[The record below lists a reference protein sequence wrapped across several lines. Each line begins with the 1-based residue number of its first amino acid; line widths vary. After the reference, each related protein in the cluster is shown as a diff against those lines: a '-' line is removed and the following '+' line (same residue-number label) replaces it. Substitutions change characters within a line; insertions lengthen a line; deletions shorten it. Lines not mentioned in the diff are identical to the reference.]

1 MKSLAYGFKNYDE
14 LVFGNNQTDLA
25 PFSSIEWN
33 LVNTWYW
40 TIAGIIGG
48 PILIAIVILAW
59 KMIMAGISPDKRT
72 EVKDNLMRL
81 FFGAISITLAPM
93 FVKFMLMLNNNLV
106 SMLVARGHGSLDDLL
121 GNSLLTSINTGNA
134 IATALVIALFAYL
147 FVKINI
153 KFIIRQF
160 TLIVFTIFTPI
171 VAVFWI
177 INKRTIA
184 SSIWF
189 GQIII
194 NAFMQFIYAF
204 LFLIYLTFLPSN
216 AGWAISLLWGMMILP
231 LGDALQNTMQNLVSR
246 IAGVD
251 NEQLANRGIG
261 MGAALGGTIG
271 AIAYQFKGNLE
282 NTKSGGTDF
291 ISRVI
296 NKTNNVNESKP
307 LAGVSYDSNSKNI
320 TETNNSNSI
329 TNITNPAEKSTMNK
343 NIINNQMQNQ
353 VKESKGISGVRKAF
367 NVGKEF
373 MNFGMYMAEGRNF
386 NTNSKEPP
394 QKRFYDRSNINNT
407 RQEDIKEETSKII
420 STEVDDVNE

>member
-1 MKSLAYGFKNYDE
+1 MKNLVFGFKNYDE
-14 LVFGNNQTDLA
+14 LVFGNNQTDLS
-25 PFSSIEWN
+25 PFSIIEWN
-33 LVNTWYW
+33 LMMNWYW

-59 KMIMAGISPDKRT
+59 KMIVAGISPDKRT

-81 FFGAISITLAPM
+81 FFGAVSITLAPL

-106 SMLVARGHGSLDDLL
+106 SMLVAKGHGSLDDLL

-261 MGAALGGTIG
+261 MGAAMGGTIS
-271 AIAYQFKGNLE
+271 AIAYQFKGNAE
-282 NTKSGGTDF
+282 EGKTGGTDF
-291 ISRVI
+291 ISRV
-296 NKTNNVNESKP
+296 VNRTKVTESKAM
-307 LAGVSYDSNSKNI
+307 AGVSYDSHAKNI
-320 TETNNSNSI
+320 MDDKSTSSI
-329 TNITNPAEKSTMNK
+329 TNITNPTEKSTMN
-343 NIINNQMQNQ
+343 NNMINNPIQNQ
-353 VKESKGISGVRKAF
+353 VKENNRIGGVRKAF

-386 NTNSKEPP
+386 NTNSKEQP
-394 QKRFYDRSNINNT
+394 QKRFYNRNNINNT
-407 RQEDIKEETSKII
+407 RQEDIKEENNKII
-420 STEVDDVNE
+420 SAEVDDASE